1 MVWKWDIFSNIH
13 RDLVILFGD
22 IEVSFGADL
31 TLIDLVKKTII
42 PYSAVQNFGDSI
54 TKKYPPIIKMSNSY
68 VKMFVV
74 GGLCLKSVFTY
85 DQFLYVVQMFKMS
98 QQITGHTVMF
108 QEEAC
113 NQAVELLQS
122 YDRRLDRL
130 FANRL
135 ISLLYT
141 QSENLVFPPFPVHY
155 ELVIQSVNA
164 AFGE

>member
-1 MVWKWDIFSNIH
+1 MVWKWDIFSNIN

-22 IEVSFGADL
+22 IKVSFGADL

-85 DQFLYVVQMFKMS
+85 DQFLYVVQILKMTL
-98 QQITGHTVMF
+98 QITRHTVMF
-108 QEEAC
+108 HEDKFMQIMDFCIVMIAGWIVFMT
-113 NQAVELLQS
+113 QRAV
-122 YDRRLDRL
+122 
-130 FANRL
+130 
-135 ISLLYT
+135 
-141 QSENLVFPPFPVHY
+141 
-155 ELVIQSVNA
+155 
-164 AFGE
+164 